1 MSELDKLQ
9 SYLRSLS
16 LRATEGEK
24 LPTIRQLMQD
34 FGLSQALVQ
43 RVLEALRAEGLIIS
57 QVGRGTFF
65 TGGRAG
71 DAGQATRPTGEGRSV
86 ILLRRP
92 LQNLRGRL
100 VLDKLQQALADHG
113 DVTLEVAYSN
123 PDHARQVLQTLP
135 RFDACIVQNSFDIMP
150 IDMIAAIRRRTDTLV
165 VDGAWLVGTD
175 VDAVGFEW
183 GAPVERAVEL
193 LIATGHDRV
202 VLATTASAFLANEM
216 GVHRYRSLRQRPA
229 LRAVL
234 APEIRVPRLPP
245 RAYEEAVVAA
255 LTSASM
261 FDGSGRTGLIVW
273 GIESGQRF
281 RSLLHDAGMSVPDD
295 LSVILLGRTDIA
307 EEAGSFFH
315 TIGYSA
321 EQQADAVFARLLQ
334 RWEEPSAPYELGLLP
349 LEERLGSSIHG
360 HDAASR
366 QMER

>member
-1 MSELDKLQ
+1 MSEVDKLQ
-9 SYLRSLS
+9 GYLRSLS
-16 LRATEGEK
+16 QRATKGER
-24 LPTIRQLMQD
+24 LPTIRQLMKD

-43 RVLEALRAEGLIIS
+43 RVLESLRAEGLIVS

-65 TGGRAG
+65 TGGYPAEEAHTPRGA
-71 DAGQATRPTGEGRSV
+71 GEGRSV

-100 VLDKLQQALADHG
+100 VLDRLQQALAHHG

-150 IDMIAAIRRRTDTLV
+150 VEMIAAIRRRTDTLV

-183 GAPVERAVEL
+183 GAPVERAVDL
-193 LIATGHDRV
+193 LTAAGHDRV

-216 GVHRYRSLRQRPA
+216 GVHRYRSLRQRA
-229 LRAVL
+229 DLRTVL
-234 APEIRVPRLPP
+234 VPEIRVPRLPP
-245 RAYEEAVVAA
+245 RAYEEAVVSA
-255 LTSASM
+255 LASASM
-261 FDGSGRTGLIVW
+261 LDGSGRTGLIVW

-281 RSLLHDAGMSVPDD
+281 RTLLRDAGVSVPEN

-307 EEAGSFFH
+307 EEAAGFFH

-321 EQQADAVFARLLQ
+321 EQQADAVFVRLLQ
-334 RWEEPSAPYELGLLP
+334 RWEEPNAPYELGLLP
-349 LEERLGSSIHG
+349 LDERSGLSING
-360 HDAASR
+360 HDAGPR
-366 QMER
+366 TQER

>member
-1 MSELDKLQ
+1 MSDLDKLQ
-9 SYLRSLS
+9 GYLRSLS

-24 LPTIRQLMQD
+24 LPTIRQLMGE
-34 FGLSQALVQ
+34 FGLSQASVQ
-43 RVLEALRAEGLIIS
+43 RVLDTLRDEGLIVS

-65 TGGRAG
+65 TGGRPL
-71 DAGQATRPTGEGRSV
+71 DEGQSTRARGEGRSV

-100 VLDKLQQALADHG
+100 VLDRLQQALADHG

-193 LIATGHDRV
+193 MMATGHDRV
-202 VLATTASAFLANEM
+202 VLVTTASAFLANEM
-216 GVHRYRSLRQRPA
+216 GVHRYRSLRQRSDQ
-229 LRAVL
+229 RSIL

-245 RAYEEAVVAA
+245 RAYEEAVVSA
-255 LTSASM
+255 LADASM
-261 FDGSGRTGLIVW
+261 LDRSGRTGLIVW
-273 GIESGQRF
+273 GVESGQRF
-281 RSLLHDAGMSVPDD
+281 RTLLRDADMSVPQD

-307 EEAGSFFH
+307 EEAAGFFH

-334 RWEEPSAPYELGLLP
+334 RWEEPGAPYELGLVP
-349 LEERLGSSIHG
+349 LIEKPGSSIHG
-360 HDAASR
+360 HDAGPDKIKS
-366 QMER
+366 

>member
-9 SYLRSLS
+9 NYLRSLS

-24 LPTIRQLMQD
+24 LPTIRQLMGE

-43 RVLEALRAEGLIIS
+43 RVLDSLREEGLIVS

-65 TGGRAG
+65 TGGRPLG
-71 DAGQATRPTGEGRSV
+71 EERPARSEGEGRSV

-92 LQNLRGRL
+92 LQNLRGRM
-100 VLDKLQQALADHG
+100 VLDRLQQALADHG

-135 RFDACIVQNSFDIMP
+135 RFDACVVQNSFDIMP

-183 GAPVERAVEL
+183 GAPIERAVDL
-193 LIATGHDRV
+193 LTTTGHDRI
-202 VLATTASAFLANEM
+202 VLVTTASAFLANEM
-216 GVHRYRSLRQRPA
+216 GVHRYRSLRQRSQ
-229 LRAVL
+229 LRSVL

-245 RAYEEAVVAA
+245 RAYEEAVVSALAA
-255 LTSASM
+255 ASM
-261 FDGSGRTGLIVW
+261 LDRSGQTGLIVW

-281 RSLLHDAGMSVPDD
+281 RTLLQDAGLSVPQD
-295 LSVILLGRTDIA
+295 LSVILLGRTDIP
-307 EEAGSFFH
+307 EETAGFFH
-315 TIGYSA
+315 AIGYSA
-321 EQQADAVFARLLQ
+321 ESQADAVFARLLQ
-334 RWEEPSAPYELGLLP
+334 RWEQPDAPYELGLLP
-349 LEERLGSSIHG
+349 LEERPGSSIHG
-360 HDAASR
+360 PDAR
-366 QMER
+366 PYNNKI

>member
-16 LRATEGEK
+16 LRAAEGEK

-43 RVLEALRAEGLIIS
+43 RVFDALRAEGLIVS

-65 TGGRAG
+65 TGGRPSEG
-71 DAGQATRPTGEGRSV
+71 LQLERATGGGRSV

-100 VLDKLQQALADHG
+100 VLDRLQQALADHG

-183 GAPVERAVEL
+183 GASVERAVDL
-193 LIATGHDRV
+193 LVATGHDRI
-202 VLATTASAFLANEM
+202 VLVTTASAFLANEM
-216 GVHRYRSLRQRPA
+216 GVHRYRSLRQRA
-229 LRAVL
+229 DLRSRL
-234 APEIRVPRLPP
+234 LPEIRVPRLPP
-245 RAYEEAVVAA
+245 RAYEEAVVSALAA
-255 LTSASM
+255 ASM
-261 FDGSGRTGLIVW
+261 LDRAGRTGLIVW

-281 RSLLHDAGMSVPDD
+281 RTMLGDAGMSVPQD

-307 EEAGSFFH
+307 EEAAGFFH
-315 TIGYSA
+315 IIGYSA

-334 RWEEPSAPYELGLLP
+334 RWEEPGAPYELGLLP
-349 LEERLGSSIHG
+349 LEEREGMSVHG
-360 HDAASR
+360 YDA
-366 QMER
+366 ETGKTGP